1 MNVSA
6 GDIAF
11 TAGAP
16 FCNGIVVTVLQA
28 GVLDD
33 ELGPMWIVETMGSE
47 FDVGGGR
54 KLRVVQWPDSMLRRI
69 GPGHGAQS
77 PSRVIEFT
85 C

>member
-16 FCNGIVVTVLQA
+16 ACNGIVVTVQHA
-28 GVLDD
+28 GATDAN
-33 ELGPMWIVETMGSE
+33 LGPMWVIETMGSE
-47 FDVGGGR
+47 FDMGDGR
-54 KLRVVQWPDSMLRRI
+54 KRSVVLWPDSMLRRI
-69 GPGHGAQS
+69 GPGRGVQS